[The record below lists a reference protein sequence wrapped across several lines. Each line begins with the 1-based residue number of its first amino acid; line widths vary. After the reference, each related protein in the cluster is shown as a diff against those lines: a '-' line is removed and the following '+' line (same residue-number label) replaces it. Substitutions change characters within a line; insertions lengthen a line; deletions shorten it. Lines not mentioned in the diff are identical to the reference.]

1 MFAAQHFPL
10 VTEGLKNISLA
21 IMPPKKK
28 ARGSAASATTCTF
41 SDRSDCS
48 ASAGTNSENDTDAAS
63 DAPPARQLGRTPSSP
78 YRLSKLAK
86 KASRAAK
93 KKMPKSCKIC
103 KAKVTDYDP
112 SFNDGA
118 TVIMW
123 GEKKKKGRVC
133 RYCRKVHIKKHKKK
147 PLKVLLVELE
157 KDGAKEKYF
166 LELRS
171 TEIKLMQK
179 RIKFL
184 KLKMRRTINADDLDG
199 NEGSA
204 FRESMAHILESSEE
218 VPKESAFQAN
228 KKRQRNARRGQWIRL
243 DIFKEDNPNVEPAKE
258 HFFWRTGKG
267 EKAPA
272 HWVKI
277 YKNARGIEDFTSDSE
292 VEVVHQTNLDSGR
305 GVLDDDQVRATTK
318 HTQSPGCGDACV
330 DPKHVCFGST
340 HVTCDMLM
348 FNGLK
353 HGRKLMNFNNAK
365 LPT

>member
-1 MFAAQHFPL
+1 MFAIQNLPL
-10 VTEGLKNISLA
+10 VTEGFKNISLA

-112 SFNDGA
+112 SLNDGA

-123 GEKKKKGRVC
+123 GEKKKKKGRVC

-184 KLKMRRTINADDLDG
+184 KLKMGRTINPDDLDG

-218 VPKESAFQAN
+218 EPKHF
-228 KKRQRNARRGQWIRL
+228 KPTRNARGMPAVDNGSAWTFSRRIIQTSSQPRSIFLGGQEKGRRRL
-243 DIFKEDNPNVEPAKE
+243 RIGSKSTRMPAAL
-258 HFFWRTGKG
+258 R
-267 EKAPA
+267 
-272 HWVKI
+272 I
-277 YKNARGIEDFTSDSE
+277 
-292 VEVVHQTNLDSGR
+292 
-305 GVLDDDQVRATTK
+305 
-318 HTQSPGCGDACV
+318 
-330 DPKHVCFGST
+330 
-340 HVTCDMLM
+340 
-348 FNGLK
+348 
-353 HGRKLMNFNNAK
+353 
-365 LPT
+365 